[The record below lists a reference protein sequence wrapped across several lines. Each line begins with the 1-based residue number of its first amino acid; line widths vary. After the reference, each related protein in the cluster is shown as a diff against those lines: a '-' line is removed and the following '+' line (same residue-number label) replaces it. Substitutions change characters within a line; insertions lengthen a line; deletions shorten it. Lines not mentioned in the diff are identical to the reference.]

1 MLNEQLDEQL
11 HKTII
16 RKVEKRKVYL
26 SFKDNIWDDVLVIK
40 Q

>member
-1 MLNEQLDEQL
+1 MLKEQLDERL

-26 SFKDNIWDDVLVIK
+26 SFKDNIWGDVLVTK